1 MDLLQDCGSCF
12 QKLHTQ
18 ETWHILNQIL
28 KIDRNSAGFA
38 SLDTHTL
45 SQRHSRKPSSSIALN
60 QHFCELVCG
69 HQAQKKNML
78 AFFFRKILLW
88 PRKSDSM

>member
-28 KIDRNSAGFA
+28 KIDRNSAGFV

-45 SQRHSRKPSSSIALN
+45 SQRHSRKPSSPIALN

-69 HQAQKKNML
+69 HQAQKNML
-78 AFFFRKILLW
+78 AGFFQEN
-88 PRKSDSM
+88 PSMA